1 MLPLRFPWLWMA
13 LGWLLVAGVAAGELV
28 PARMISAIPVNDK
41 LEHAGSYCLLMLW
54 FAGMFDRRRHIP
66 IAIIL
71 AVLGFTLDALQLTT
85 ATRDFDMRDVAA
97 NTVGILIGLAL
108 SLTLLG
114 GWCRRV
120 EKYLPA

>member
-1 MLPLRFPWLWMA
+1 M
-13 LGWLLVAGVAAGELV
+13 LVAGVAAGELV

-71 AVLGFTLDALQLTT
+71 VVLGFTLDVLQLTT

-114 GWCRRV
+114 GWCQRV
-120 EKYLPA
+120 EKYLPV